1 MSCGSGLP
9 SMMYSPFV
17 DEVAVVHGDVLA
29 LGDQELD
36 RLAHVAIAVASGVIL
51 MRRLFL

>member
-9 SMMYSPFV
+9 SMMYSPLL
-17 DEVAVVHGDVLA
+17 DQVAVVDGDVLA

-36 RLAHVAIAVASGVIL
+36 RFALFAIGVRSGVIL